1 MRKKTTKHGLC
12 WWLFISWWW
21 LPIKWLCF
29 KLPAFAIRAALKVP
43 ASSKGTPKSNTPAPQ
58 LTGPAAPGGVT
69 VKTYH
74 TTGMSNRL
82 ENLLSLSVKND
93 DYNKSKKL
101 LVEDG
106 LIGTKVW
113 EYEFYP
119 SKVELIPEPDNPY
132 DSNAIKVMVDGKHV
146 SYIKKG
152 SCPHLLKVIREGR
165 IENIDCKIGGGK
177 YKYICENDEDEAID
191 EDGNGEPTYT
201 LEKDSIN
208 YYVWL
213 YITER
218 E

>member
-1 MRKKTTKHGLC
+1 MKKKKAKHGLC
-12 WWLFISWWW
+12 WWLLISWWW
-21 LPIKWLCF
+21 LPIKWICF
-29 KLPAFAIRAALKVP
+29 KFPAFAIRAALKVP
-43 ASSKGTPKSNTPAPQ
+43 ASAKNTPKSNTPPLPQ
-58 LTGPAAPGGVT
+58 PAAPGGVT
-69 VKTYH
+69 VRTYH

-82 ENLLSLSVKND
+82 ENLLSLSIKND
-93 DYNKSKKL
+93 DYNKSKKR
-101 LVEDG
+101 LVDDG

-119 SKVELIPEPDNPY
+119 SKVDLIPEPDNPF
-132 DSNAIKVMVDGKHV
+132 DSNAIKVVVDGKHV

-152 SCPHLLKVIREGR
+152 SCSHLLKAIREGR

-177 YKYICENDEDEAID
+177 YKYVCEED
-191 EDGNGEPTYT
+191 EDGELSYS
-201 LEKDSIN
+201 LETDSIN